1 MPDAL
6 SRDAID
12 ALGLAVDE
20 LLPSDTPAGLN
31 RTRVI
36 EAQRVRLLG
45 LGGYVGNH
53 VEPEAALFGRRLAA
67 RVSISIGGGNEAN
80 ARAHASSLANHL
92 LCLSR
97 SELGAAG
104 VHRLQRADSADARVI
119 VFDIDFE
126 FISTPTTAEGVISD
140 LVLDI
145 APDG

>member
-6 SRDAID
+6 SQDAIA
-12 ALGLAVDE
+12 ALGLAVE
-20 LLPSDTPAGLN
+20 SLLPSDTPAGLN
-31 RTRVI
+31 RTRMV
-36 EAQRVRLLG
+36 ETQRVRPLG

-53 VEPEAALFGRRLAA
+53 IDPDAALLGRRLSA
-67 RVSISIGGGNEAN
+67 RVSISIGGGNDAN
-80 ARAHASSLANHL
+80 ARAHAGTLADHL

-97 SELGAAG
+97 SELLAAG
-104 VHRLQRADSADARVI
+104 IHGLRRAHSSDPRVI
-119 VFDIDFE
+119 VFELDFE